1 MGSRV
6 ETPVLVLC
14 GKGFADW
21 SVSPA
26 PEECSG
32 LSTSLPECIYI
43 MHWTII
49 SCLTQTPVIYCVTL
63 LSPCLPQTPVYCG
76 TLSPLLTFEDTRG
89 DGVQWG
95 QSHVLTVSS
104 PKALVSRS

>member
-1 MGSRV
+1 MDSRV

-32 LSTSLPECIYI
+32 LSTPLPECIYI
-43 MHWTII
+43 E
-49 SCLTQTPVIYCVTL
+49 TL
-63 LSPCLPQTPVYCG
+63 DYHLLPDTDPCHLLCDSPQPLPATDPCLLWDS
-76 TLSPLLTFEDTRG
+76 LSLADL
-89 DGVQWG
+89 
-95 QSHVLTVSS
+95 
-104 PKALVSRS
+104 